1 MNDSKGI
8 NIDEMKNMSKLF
20 LEYRDNINKIFLE
33 YKRIISNSNTYFAG
47 EAGTLY
53 RKRFNEL
60 YDKLEI
66 VVNSFTEYS
75 DNINNVIQ
83 KYSSIDN
90 AFTETIKELEKKTNL
105 SLIK

>member
-1 MNDSKGI
+1 MNDTIGI

-20 LEYRDNINKIFLE
+20 LDYRDNINKIFLE
-33 YKRIISNSNTYFAG
+33 YKRIINNSSTYFGG

-53 RKRFNEL
+53 RKRFNDL
-60 YDKLEI
+60 YNKLDI

-75 DNINNVIQ
+75 DTVNNVIQ
-83 KYSSIDN
+83 KYTSVENTLSDN
-90 AFTETIKELEKKTNL
+90 LKDIEKKTKE